1 MSLSSRRATLTL
13 GVTQTIGYASSIYL
27 PATLAEP
34 MARSAGITPSV
45 VFMALS
51 AALLL
56 QVVSGPWIGRLVDR
70 RGGRAPL
77 AFASLLFAAGLA
89 GLALSETA
97 IQLFVAWFVV
107 GLAMAAGLYDTAFA
121 ALVGWLGSDARR
133 PITGVTLIAGFASTI
148 GWPLTGWLEH
158 HLGWRGACLVWA
170 GANLALALPL
180 HLSLPRGPTVGPRL
194 DDPPH
199 GTAWSRGD
207 GARMAL
213 VALAFAM
220 LAAVGSAMS
229 AALPRTLVVLGAEPA
244 AAVAAAALLG
254 PAQVAARLGELLL
267 VRRIHPL
274 QSGRLAAVFV
284 AVGIGLLAAAGP
296 GAALAAAG
304 LYGAGIGL
312 FTIVRGSLPLALFG
326 DKDYGHRLGVLSV
339 PGRLLQAISP
349 FLFALGAERSPRL
362 ALGGLVAACLL
373 AMLALAMLR
382 VRDHQP

>member
-34 MARSAGITPSV
+34 MARSVGITPSV

-77 AFASLLFAAGLA
+77 AFASLLFA
-89 GLALSETA
+89 
-97 IQLFVAWFVV
+97 
-107 GLAMAAGLYDTAFA
+107 
-121 ALVGWLGSDARR
+121 
-133 PITGVTLIAGFASTI
+133 
-148 GWPLTGWLEH
+148 
-158 HLGWRGACLVWA
+158 
-170 GANLALALPL
+170 
-180 HLSLPRGPTVGPRL
+180 
-194 DDPPH
+194 
-199 GTAWSRGD
+199 
-207 GARMAL
+207 
-213 VALAFAM
+213 
-220 LAAVGSAMS
+220 VGSAMS

-244 AAVAAAALLG
+244 AALAAAALLG

-349 FLFALGAERSPRL
+349 FLFALGAEHSPRL